1 MSMSGLIMWQRQ
13 DNILE
18 QKVKV
23 RAVLYVVDANDLHE
37 RFPYWEV

>member
-13 DNILE
+13 DNILG